1 MLIISDKCIQN
12 KDNENLNKMKTIKL
26 NFLDRIPTEIEVD
39 EDNDLFSA
47 TQGNYTVV
55 NNLVIIKYKATRLKK
70 YTH

>member
-55 NNLVIIKYKATRLKK
+55 NNLVIIKYKIDR
-70 YTH
+70 

>member
-55 NNLVIIKYKATRLKK
+55 NNLEIIKYKATRLKK
-70 YTH
+70 Y

>member
-1 MLIISDKCIQN
+1 MLIISDICIQN
-12 KDNENLNKMKTIKL
+12 KDNDNLNKMKTIKL
-26 NFLDRIPTEIEVD
+26 SFLDRIPTEIEVD

-70 YTH
+70 Y

>member
-1 MLIISDKCIQN
+1 MLIISDKCMQN
-12 KDNENLNKMKTIKL
+12 KDNEKLNKMKTIKL

-55 NNLVIIKYKATRLKK
+55 NNLVIIKYKIDR
-70 YTH
+70 